1 MANTL
6 WWPGE
11 SLLFSVLCKYKL
23 IHSSW
28 QPYEVATIIILIL
41 TDEHTEAESSRMYS
55 KTIELIRGGVR
66 ILTQEVWLQSA
77 LTMLPLSCVDGS
89 ILLCTP
95 GHVSGREVGPSLLDQ
110 ALVLVSAQA
119 MSCFPGWG
127 LHLES
132 WSQPSL
138 RFTDTVSLPKRLP
151 SEHRGET
158 DLRHCFL

>member
-1 MANTL
+1 
-6 WWPGE
+6 
-11 SLLFSVLCKYKL
+11 
-23 IHSSW
+23 
-28 QPYEVATIIILIL
+28 
-41 TDEHTEAESSRMYS
+41 MYS

-119 MSCFPGWG
+119 MSCFPG
-127 LHLES
+127 
-132 WSQPSL
+132 
-138 RFTDTVSLPKRLP
+138 
-151 SEHRGET
+151 
-158 DLRHCFL
+158 